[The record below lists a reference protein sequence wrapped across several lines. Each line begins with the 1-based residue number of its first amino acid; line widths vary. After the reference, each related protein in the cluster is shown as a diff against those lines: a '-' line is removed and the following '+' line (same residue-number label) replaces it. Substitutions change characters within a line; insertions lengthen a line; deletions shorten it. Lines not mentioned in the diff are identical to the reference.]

1 LQNEEIKILTL
12 LPDSPCIATI
22 PKMKSIDNIF
32 SR

>member
-1 LQNEEIKILTL
+1 LQNEGIKI
-12 LPDSPCIATI
+12 LPDSPCITI